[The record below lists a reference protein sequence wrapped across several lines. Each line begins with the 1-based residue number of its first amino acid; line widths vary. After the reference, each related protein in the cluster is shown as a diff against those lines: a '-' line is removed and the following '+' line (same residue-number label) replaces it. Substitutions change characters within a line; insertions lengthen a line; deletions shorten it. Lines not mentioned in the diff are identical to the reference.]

1 MKIKAK
7 ENDGNR
13 ITKGKTYVVIEELAD
28 VYEIICDTGNHYCA
42 IKSIFDVVDE
52 EKKPTRVRCI
62 DNILAKMLTFGKEYD
77 VIAEDSFSYRI
88 KGDDGKIT
96 RFLKFRFEVVEDE
109 VNNVDPV
116 PTPIPEQCYLKVD
129 NPSYSSLKRVLDMAY
144 DQASSGKGK
153 ERHAN
158 NDTFESQPICQI
170 PRYQGSI
177 DFVTGQAIKKCLEVT
192 KLPTVDAKVR
202 ELLGAINYIAAGII
216 VLQEGSN
223 DGN

>member
-13 ITKGKTYVVIEELAD
+13 ITKGKTYVVIEELD
-28 VYEIICDTGNHYCA
+28 NVYEIICDTGNHYCA

-52 EKKPTRVRCI
+52 EKKPMRVRCI
-62 DNILAKMLTFGKEYD
+62 DDTQAEMLTSGKEYD
-77 VIAEDSFSYRI
+77 VIAEESFSYRI
-88 KGDDGKIT
+88 KRDDGKT
-96 RFLKFRFEVVEDE
+96 AYFLKDWFEVVEDE

-116 PTPIPEQCYLKVD
+116 PTPIPEQCYLNVD

>member
-1 MKIKAK
+1 MKVRAIETSGSNGITAGNIYEVIDSDGIYYKII
-7 ENDGNR
+7 NDEG
-13 ITKGKTYVVIEELAD
+13 IEWR
-28 VYEIICDTGNHYCA
+28 VYTQ
-42 IKSIFDVVDE
+42 
-52 EKKPTRVRCI
+52 
-62 DNILAKMLTFGKEYD
+62 
-77 VIAEDSFSYRI
+77 
-88 KGDDGKIT
+88 
-96 RFLKFRFEVVEDE
+96 RFEVVEDE

-116 PTPIPEQCYLKVD
+116 LTLIPEQCYLKVD

>member
-7 ENDGNR
+7 ENDGNM
-13 ITKGKTYVVIEELAD
+13 ITKGKTYVVMKELIN
-28 VYEIICDTGNHYCA
+28 VYEIICDTGNHYWA
-42 IKSIFDVVDE
+42 KKSIFDVVDE
-52 EKKPTRVRCI
+52 EKKPMRVKCI
-62 DNILAKMLTFGKEYD
+62 DNTLAEILTFGKEYD
-77 VIAEDSFSYRI
+77 VIVEDSLYYRI
-88 KGDDGKIT
+88 KRDDGEIGC
-96 RFLKFRFEVVEDE
+96 FLKFRFEEVEDE
-109 VNNVDPV
+109 VNNIDPV

-129 NPSYSSLKRVLDMAY
+129 DPSYSSLKRVLDMAY

-223 DGN
+223 DA

>member
-1 MKIKAK
+1 MEIKAE
-7 ENDGNR
+7 ENTR
-13 ITKGKTYVVIEELAD
+13 
-28 VYEIICDTGNHYCA
+28 
-42 IKSIFDVVDE
+42 KSIFDVVDE
-52 EKKPTRVRCI
+52 EKKPVKKVRCVNADGYLSI
-62 DNILAKMLTFGKEYD
+62 KVNHIYD
-77 VIAEDSFSYRI
+77 VVSEYEDLICIIDERNEKVPYHKS
-88 KGDDGKIT
+88 
-96 RFLKFRFEVVEDE
+96 RFEVVEEDS
-109 VNNVDPV
+109 
-116 PTPIPEQCYLKVD
+116 
-129 NPSYSSLKRVLDMAY
+129 SYSSLKRVLDMAY